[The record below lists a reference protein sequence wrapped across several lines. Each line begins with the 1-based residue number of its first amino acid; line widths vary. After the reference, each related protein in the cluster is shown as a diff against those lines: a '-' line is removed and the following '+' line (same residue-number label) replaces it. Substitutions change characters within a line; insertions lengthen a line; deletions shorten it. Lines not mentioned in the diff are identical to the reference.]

1 MNDSMSILLD
11 IGVNLFAAFIGFAIG
26 WLWQWIGKEIKLR
39 RVRRFWKPFTK
50 GALRIVVGRFSEFE
64 SFEQSG
70 FLGIGDAIGLAEL
83 RTYFDQLGF
92 DNFEVAYADRMS
104 GDLLNANLILLGGPD
119 ANSVTKEA
127 VSKIRS
133 TIQFGNPE
141 KYEIAFYDSTSNK
154 VYAPRLQSIN
164 SRKIANDYG
173 IIFKT
178 ENPFSPDKQIIIIA
192 GSFGYGTWAGAKYIL
207 SKSFIENPIVKKNS
221 RIECL
226 ITTDIVRETPQNI
239 QSIIL
244 RELK

>member
-1 MNDSMSILLD
+1 MSILLD
-11 IGVNLFAAFIGFAIG
+11 IGVNLIAAFIGFIIG
-26 WLWQWIGKEIKLR
+26 WVWQWGGKEIKLR

-50 GALRIVVGRFSEFE
+50 GTIRAVVGRFSEFE

-83 RTYFDQLGF
+83 RTYFDKLGLENF
-92 DNFEVAYADRMS
+92 DVAYADRTS

-119 ANSVTKEA
+119 ANSVTRDA
-127 VSKIRS
+127 VSKIKS

-141 KYEIAFYDSTSNK
+141 KYEIAFYDTITNR
-154 VYAPRLQSIN
+154 VYAPALQNIN
-164 SRKIANDYG
+164 SKKIINDYG

-178 ENPFSPDKQIIIIA
+178 ANPFAPDKQIIVVA
-192 GSFGYGTWAGAKYIL
+192 GSFGYGTWAGVRYIL
-207 SKSFIENPIVKKNS
+207 SKAFIENPLVNKNGQ
-221 RIECL
+221 IECL

-239 QSIIL
+239 QMIAL